1 VAEGDVRSGQCLCGA
16 VTFTARITSDG
27 LQACHCQQCQRWTGG
42 GPLINARVANVA
54 LNGED
59 AIKHL
64 RISDYG
70 ERGFCGTCGS
80 NLYWRMQGAEIGYL
94 AIGLF
99 DDQSGLSMKEE
110 IFTDRRPDWLPC
122 FDGASQST
130 EAEEF
135 AKLNDYLEGDAS

>member
-1 VAEGDVRSGQCLCGA
+1 MSDDIRTGHCLCGA
-16 VTFTARITSDG
+16 VTFTARITSDA

-42 GPLINARVANVA
+42 GPLINARVADVKMT
-54 LNGED
+54 GED

-80 NLYWRMQGAEIGYL
+80 TLYWRMQGAEISYL
-94 AIGLF
+94 AVGLF
-99 DDQSGLSMKEE
+99 DDQSGLTMKEE
-110 IFTDRRPDWLPC
+110 IFTDRRAPWLPH

-135 AKLNDYLEGDAS
+135 AKLNDYLEGERS

>member
-1 VAEGDVRSGQCLCGA
+1 MAIGDIREGHCLCGA
-16 VTFTARITSDG
+16 VSLTARITSDG
-27 LQACHCQQCQRWTGG
+27 LMSCHCQQCQRWTGG
-42 GPLINARVANVA
+42 GPLINVRVADVEIS
-54 LNGED
+54 GKD

-80 NLYWRMQGAEIGYL
+80 TLYWRMQGGEITTL
-94 AIGLF
+94 AVGLF
-99 DDQSGLSMKEE
+99 DDQSGWTMKEE
-110 IFTDRRPDWLPC
+110 IFTDRRPDWLPH

>member
-1 VAEGDVRSGQCLCGA
+1 MTGDIRKGHCLCGA
-16 VTFTARITSDG
+16 VTLTACITDDG
-27 LQACHCQQCQRWTGG
+27 IMCCHCQQCQRWTGG
-42 GPLINARVANVA
+42 GPLINVRVTDVKIS
-54 LNGED
+54 GED

-80 NLYWRMQGAEIGYL
+80 TLYWRMQGAEISSL

-99 DDQSGLSMKEE
+99 DDQSGLTMKEE
-110 IFTDRRPDWLPC
+110 IFTDRRPDWLPH

-135 AKLNDYLEGDAS
+135 AKLEKYFEGDRS